1 MTNLLRSR
9 EACPHDRSRDKK
21 QCHVCALGMP
31 RVLRTYA
38 DCPVQRARMLLK
50 GQSHSML
57 DAYDDKTA
65 ELLKSRPPA
74 HSFAKQIE

>member
-1 MTNLLRSR
+1 
-9 EACPHDRSRDKK
+9 
-21 QCHVCALGMP
+21 
-31 RVLRTYA
+31 
-38 DCPVQRARMLLK
+38 MLLK
-50 GQSHSML
+50 GQSYSML